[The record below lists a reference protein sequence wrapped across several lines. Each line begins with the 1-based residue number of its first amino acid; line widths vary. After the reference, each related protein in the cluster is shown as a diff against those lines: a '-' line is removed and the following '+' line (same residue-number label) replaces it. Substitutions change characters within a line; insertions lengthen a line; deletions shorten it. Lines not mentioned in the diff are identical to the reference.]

1 MRSILT
7 FVAVVAVVS
16 STASADLVGVYNF
29 NGLDGVTSSVTGTP
43 SAGVTLST
51 LTRGSGLTGAPAT
64 NGFNSAGWTT
74 NLSPDLNDYYEF
86 TITPLSVMTLS
97 RVSFNEK
104 RAPADG
110 ILEFQIRSSLDGYAA
125 AIPGTVTIV
134 PDEPGARSQSYPLPA
149 SFAGLTSATTFRI
162 YGYNSE
168 TVNGPWRLENYSGNV
183 GAQGGLTIEG
193 LAAVPEPAAVL
204 FGGLVCCAFGLTAAH
219 RRIMAWFFGS
229 KPTINC

>member
-1 MRSILT
+1 MRSMVMFI
-7 FVAVVAVVS
+7 AVVAIG
-16 STASADLVGVYNF
+16 STASADLVGLYDF
-29 NGLDGVTSSVTGTP
+29 SGLANVTSSVSGTP
-43 SAGVTLST
+43 SAGVTLSD

-64 NGFNSAGWTT
+64 DGFNSTGWTT
-74 NLSPDLNDYYEF
+74 SSSPDLNDYYEF

-97 RVSFNEK
+97 RLSFNE
-104 RAPADG
+104 RRSPPDG

-125 AIPGTVTIV
+125 AISGTVTTV
-134 PDEPGARSQSYPLPA
+134 PDNPGAREQSYSLPA

-162 YGYNSE
+162 YGYRSE
-168 TVNGPWRLENYSGNV
+168 SADGPWRLENYTGSV

-204 FGGLVCCAFGLTAAH
+204 FGGLVCCAFGLTAAR

-229 KPTINC
+229 KPTISN